1 MKICIKNAAP
11 SISESDTINRLYSD
25 HQHYHAG
32 DSGLDLYMPYK
43 TVVRPGETVIL
54 DMHIKCEA
62 YTDSGPR
69 TASCSF
75 LIYPRSSISKTP
87 LRLANSVGVVD
98 RDYRGNIFVA
108 LDNIKDVP
116 YTIEEGD
123 RLVQICAA
131 DLSPI
136 TMTIVS
142 ELSAPGTRGEGGFG
156 STGR

>member
-11 SISESDTINRLYSD
+11 SIHESDTINRLYSH

-43 TVVRPGETVIL
+43 TVVRPGETVIM

-62 YTDSGPR
+62 STDSGEP
-69 TASCSF
+69 CSY